1 MKQSK
6 ERNIIGAV
14 ALALADEIIR
24 VASVTA
30 PEGGPAAAA
39 LALID
44 HEPGLSVRSLSAGVG
59 LTHAGTVRLLDRLES
74 LGLIER
80 RLHATDGR
88 TRAIHLTVLGQSS
101 CANVLEAR
109 DRVISRGLAALTRE
123 EQKTLGELAERMLR
137 ANLED
142 EPHAYRICRLC
153 DYSSCKNCPVGNEL
167 EMREANRA

>member
-1 MKQSK
+1 MKQIQ
-6 ERNIIGAV
+6 ERNLIGAA

-24 VASVTA
+24 ASSVSA

-39 LALID
+39 LALIR

-59 LTHAGTVRLLDRLES
+59 LTHAGTVRLLDRLDS

-88 TRAIHLTVLGQSS
+88 TRAVHLTELGQSS

-123 EQKTLGELAERMLR
+123 EQKTLSELAERMLR

-153 DYSSCKNCPVGNEL
+153 DYSACKNCPVGDEL
-167 EMREANRA
+167 ETRETNRA